1 MTIKEKWID
10 HLKENNM
17 TYIQHMRFAVFY
29 GCICFVAGFCLILH
43 SILPCFF
50 QNTGS
55 DLVRIMASVFKK
67 RIVKDDT

>member
-1 MTIKEKWID
+1 MNLKNTWIS
-10 HLKENNM
+10 HLQENKM
-17 TYIQHMRFAVFY
+17 TYIQHMRFAAFY
-29 GCICFVAGFCLILH
+29 GLLCLIAGFFLLIH
-43 SILPCFF
+43 SIMPCFF